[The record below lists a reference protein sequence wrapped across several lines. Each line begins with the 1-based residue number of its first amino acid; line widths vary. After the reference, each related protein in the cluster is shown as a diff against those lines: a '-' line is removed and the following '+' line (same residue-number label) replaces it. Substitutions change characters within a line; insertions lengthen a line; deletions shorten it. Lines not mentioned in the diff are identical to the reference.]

1 MKAVKENTS
10 EGDVRDAEKFF
21 KTYFRPF
28 TENFKPPPH
37 AQSEEGTCK
46 YYCISLKWSKVT
58 VY

>member
-10 EGDVRDAEKFF
+10 EGDTRDADKFL

-28 TENFKPPPH
+28 TENFKSPPH
-37 AQSEEGTCK
+37 AQREERACK
-46 YYCISLKWSKVT
+46 YYCISWELSKVT